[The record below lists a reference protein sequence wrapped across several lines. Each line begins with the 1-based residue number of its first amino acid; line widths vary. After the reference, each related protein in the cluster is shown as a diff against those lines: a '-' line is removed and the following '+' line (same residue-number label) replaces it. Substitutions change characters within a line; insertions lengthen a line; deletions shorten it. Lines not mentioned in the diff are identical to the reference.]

1 MNNVSEMAERSST
14 ECNSIEHNF
23 HETPN
28 MYPNLSES
36 ISNDQQFRLN
46 KINEI
51 KDYFIAEIRERELM
65 SKNLSKYIAS
75 FEYLDKSL
83 IVLSVATGS
92 ISIASFATVIGA
104 PAGIIGASCGFTFS
118 ITSGFVKKFLKT
130 IRNKK
135 KKHNK
140 IVMLARS
147 KLNNIESKI
156 SEALINNEI
165 SHEDFMT
172 ILNEEKKYRELKE
185 SIRMINSQRSDV
197 KKISLIKESKKIGIN
212 EVIKRN

>member
-1 MNNVSEMAERSST
+1 MD
-14 ECNSIEHNF
+14 ECNSIKHDF

-28 MYPNLSES
+28 MYPNLNAN

-51 KDYFIAEIRERELM
+51 KDYFIAEIRETELM
-65 SKNLSKYIAS
+65 SKNLSQYIAS
-75 FEYLDKSL
+75 FEYFDKSL

-92 ISIASFATVIGA
+92 ISIASFATVNGA
-104 PAGIIGASCGFTFS
+104 PVGIMSASCSLTIS
-118 ITSGFVKKFLKT
+118 ITTGFVKKFLKT

-147 KLNNIESKI
+147 KLNSIESKI

-165 SHEDFMT
+165 SHEDFMN
-172 ILNEEKKYRELKE
+172 IINEEKNME
-185 SIRMINSQRSDV
+185 N
-197 KKISLIKESKKIGIN
+197 
-212 EVIKRN
+212 